1 MAPESTEDMGMD
13 IDKLLGNA
21 ACDDNA
27 IDTDGGKTTE
37 DVGGW
42 TTDDGC
48 TTVVCIGADCG

>member
-1 MAPESTEDMGMD
+1 MAPESTEDIGMD

-42 TTDDGC
+42 TTDDG
-48 TTVVCIGADCG
+48 